1 MKKELEKKFG
11 NFLGLTDK
19 DATLEQFLTILNL
32 PNEQFDLIY
41 ENFSERLDS
50 VFAGQNFRQEVI
62 DQLKVTPLESIEE
75 TQAEIQEFLD
85 EIREDDTLSKKKK
98 DLIITLIERS
108 ILEVYKINSNPR
120 EKVEVKIKKLTP
132 DAKLP
137 TYAHDTDAGA
147 DVYSSESVTLNP
159 YETKLIGTG
168 IATAIPKGYEIS
180 IRPRSGLSLKSPL
193 RIANSPATI
202 DSLYRG
208 EIKIIMTNTGSSP
221 FSIEKGDRIAQMI
234 ISPVPMI
241 QWNEVEE
248 LDSTERGS
256 GGFGS
261 TGQ

>member
-19 DATLEQFLTILNL
+19 DATFEQFLTILNL

-50 VFAGQNFRQEVI
+50 VFAGRNFRQEVI
-62 DQLKVTPLESIEE
+62 DQLKVTPLESIAE

-98 DLIITLIERS
+98 ALIITLIERS
-108 ILEVYKINSNPR
+108 ILEVYKINDNPR
-120 EKVEVKIKKLTP
+120 ERIEVKIKKLTP

-180 IRPRSGLSLKSPL
+180 IRPRSGLSLKTPL

-208 EIKIIMTNTGSSP
+208 EIKIIMTNTGNSP
-221 FSIEKGDRIAQMI
+221 VSIEKGDRIAQMI